1 MWWVYSC
8 HTSPIY
14 TMTLDDLTD
23 EVLDIVNRKNASAVY
38 RTYATR
44 AVEAAL
50 IKLYQKLN
58 FEVFRN
64 IQVFDTDNTKF
75 DYKDIYK
82 QINSVTD
89 SYGKTWRISSG
100 AAIQQDL
107 LLKRPKSFPMYTAM
121 KFGTVLYF
129 PVDMKIQIDGYLTL
143 TQARNQEDFFANEF
157 LPNVRDYVVFEA
169 VDRIWRMIHE
179 DVEDIQLNRSSRD
192 SAYLDIEKWNAGY
205 IQTGTVEVYG

>member
-1 MWWVYSC
+1 MVGIFLPHLTYY
-8 HTSPIY
+8 I
-14 TMTLDDLTD
+14 MTLEDLTD
-23 EVLDIVNRKNASAVY
+23 EVLDIVNRKNASTVY
-38 RTYATR
+38 KTYA
-44 AVEAAL
+44 

-58 FEVFRN
+58 FEVFRS
-64 IQVFDTDNTKF
+64 IQVFDTENTKF
-75 DYKDIYK
+75 DFKEIFK

-107 LLKRPKSFPMYTAM
+107 LLKKQKSFPIYTAL

-143 TQARNQEDFFANEF
+143 SQARNQEEYFSNEF
-157 LPNVRDYVVFEA
+157 LPNVRDYVVLEA

-179 DVEDIQLNRSSRD
+179 DVEDIQLNRTSRD

>member
-1 MWWVYSC
+1 
-8 HTSPIY
+8 
-14 TMTLDDLTD
+14 MTLEDLTD

-50 IKLYQKLN
+50 VKLYQKLN
-58 FEVFRN
+58 FEVFRS
-64 IQVFDTDNTKF
+64 IQVFDTENTKF
-75 DYKDIYK
+75 DFKEIFK

-107 LLKRPKSFPMYTAM
+107 LLKKQKSFPIYTAL

-129 PVDMKIQIDGYLTL
+129 PVDMKIHIDGYLTL
-143 TQARNQEDFFANEF
+143 SQARNQEEYFSNEF
-157 LPNVRDYVVFEA
+157 LPNVRDYVVLEA

-179 DVEDIQLNRSSRD
+179 DVEDIQLNRTSRD